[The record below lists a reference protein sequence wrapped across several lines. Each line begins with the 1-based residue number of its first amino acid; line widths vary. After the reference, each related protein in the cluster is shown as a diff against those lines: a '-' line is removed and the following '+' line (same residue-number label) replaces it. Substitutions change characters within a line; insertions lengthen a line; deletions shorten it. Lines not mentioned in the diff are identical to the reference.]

1 MCVCSLALHFSA
13 GSSWKSWRPLSC
25 MKFARSLMVLTR
37 RVIFFP
43 VQSYLMCKGRVKY
56 AELALRACR
65 GCQASLMCS
74 HIFLSGRCKRICYLL
89 QRQVTMCSSH
99 VEKDI
104 RVCLYRN
111 NCIMFL
117 IHFSHSWN
125 DTKFALLDSSAIR
138 RDLAFQSL
146 CLFNIW
152 ELSSVNS
159 CLLILRG
166 GSFCSLSLPR

>member
-99 VEKDI
+99 VEKDKESG
-104 RVCLYRN
+104 C
-111 NCIMFL
+111 
-117 IHFSHSWN
+117 
-125 DTKFALLDSSAIR
+125 
-138 RDLAFQSL
+138 
-146 CLFNIW
+146 
-152 ELSSVNS
+152 LSSGSVYIEII
-159 CLLILRG
+159 LLC
-166 GSFCSLSLPR
+166 FWYTSLTAEMIQNLLC